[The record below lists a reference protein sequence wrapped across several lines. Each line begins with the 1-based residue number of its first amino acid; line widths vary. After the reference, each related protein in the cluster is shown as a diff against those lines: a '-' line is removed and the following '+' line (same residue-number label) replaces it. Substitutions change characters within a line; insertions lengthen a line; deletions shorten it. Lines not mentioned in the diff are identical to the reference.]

1 MPTLDDSPI
10 LETLSAVELDAS
22 NAGTATAI
30 ATQDLVLIYDVS
42 QQKIKTITVANLMS
56 SIQDGISASATTGTD

>member
-10 LETLSAVELDAS
+10 LEALASAELDQTVV
-22 NAGTATAI
+22 GLATAI

-42 QQKIKTITVANLMS
+42 QQKIKTITVANLMLS
-56 SIQDGISASATTGTD
+56 VNDLPAPVATTGTV

>member
-42 QQKIKTITVANLMS
+42 QQKIKTITVAKLMS

>member
-10 LETLSAVELDAS
+10 LEALAAAELDQS
-22 NAGTATAI
+22 VAGIATAI

-42 QQKIKTITVANLMS
+42 QQKIKTITVANLMTS
-56 SIQDGISASATTGTD
+56 VNDAPAPVATTGTD